1 MLEISKIARLKPL
14 EKVFPSHLAN
24 LSKMIISSGVVS
36 SPIIA
41 DKKTG
46 IVLDGSHRYIFFLS
60 KGYTEV
66 PVMFVNYMDENIRVG
81 TNLMHR
87 HIIDGETGISKK
99 EVIRRG
105 LSGELYPP
113 RTTRNFFPFRKNAFT
128 EVKLSDLNK
137 SEPVNID
144 QYIEKVDVL
153 YEINHNLKYL
163 EEIDFEIDEIIRYLD
178 EIRMTRLYLK
188 RQIEEMKK

>member
-1 MLEISKIARLKPL
+1 MLEISKIASLKPL
-14 EKVFPSHLAN
+14 EMVFPSHLAN
-24 LSKMIISSGVVS
+24 LSKMIISSGVVT

-46 IVLDGSHRYIFFLS
+46 VVLDGSHRYIFFLS
-60 KGYTEV
+60 NGYTEV
-66 PVMFVNYMDENIRVG
+66 PVKFVNYMDENIRVG

-87 HIIDGETGISKK
+87 HIDDGQTGISKE

-105 LSGELYPP
+105 LSGEIYPP

-128 EVKLSDLNK
+128 EIKLSDLNK
-137 SEPVNID
+137 SKPINVD
-144 QYIEKVDVL
+144 HYIAKVDVD
-153 YEINHNLKYL
+153 YEVNHNLEYL
-163 EEIDFEIDEIIRYLD
+163 EEIEFEIDEIIRYLD

>member
-1 MLEISKIARLKPL
+1 MLEIVKLANLKPL
-14 EKVFPSHLAN
+14 EMVFPSHLDN
-24 LSKMIISSGVVS
+24 LSKMIMSSGVIT

-46 IVLDGSHRYIFFLS
+46 IVLDGSHRYVFFLS
-60 KGYTEV
+60 NGYTEA
-66 PVMFVNYMDENIRVG
+66 PVTYVNYMDENIRVG
-81 TNLMHR
+81 THLMHR
-87 HIIDGETGISKK
+87 HIIDGEIGISKD

-105 LSGELYPP
+105 LNGDLFPP

-137 SEPVNID
+137 SKPINVD
-144 QYIEKVDVL
+144 HYITKVDVD
-153 YEINHNLKYL
+153 YEVNHNLKFL
-163 EEIDFEIDEIIRYLD
+163 EEIEFEIDEIIRYLD

-188 RQIEEMKK
+188 KQIEEMRK